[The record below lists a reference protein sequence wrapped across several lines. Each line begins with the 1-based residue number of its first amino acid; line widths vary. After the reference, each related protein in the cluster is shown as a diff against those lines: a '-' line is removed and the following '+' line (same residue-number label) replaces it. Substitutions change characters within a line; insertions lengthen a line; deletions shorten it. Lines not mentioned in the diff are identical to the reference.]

1 VRSPRTCYRF
11 LCIPSAEARGR
22 TPLKKVATAE
32 DVAAQIAVLASP
44 TLSGHVSGQVLMVE
58 GGMEGRLLNMPGD
71 IVL

>member
-1 VRSPRTCYRF
+1 
-11 LCIPSAEARGR
+11 
-22 TPLKKVATAE
+22 
-32 DVAAQIAVLASP
+32 VLASP